1 MKYLLDTDVVI
12 DHIRGRK
19 LLDESVLKKGAL
31 ISLITL
37 GELYYGSFKS
47 EKGKKGIAII
57 RQDLNLL
64 RIELLSLT
72 EGMIEKFAKVKADL
86 MLKAKRLEDFDLLI
100 AATALNLGLTLVTRN
115 VKHFERIKGLKVL
128 KA

>member
-19 LLDESVLKKGAL
+19 LLDESVLKQGAL

-57 RQDLNLL
+57 RRDINLL
-64 RIELLSLT
+64 RIEVLSLT
-72 EGMIEKFAKVKADL
+72 EGMIEKFAKIKADL
-86 MLKAKRLEDFDLLI
+86 MLKGKRLEDFDLLI

-115 VKHFERIKGLKVL
+115 VKHFERIQGLKVL
-128 KA
+128 EA

>member
-19 LLDESVLKKGAL
+19 LLNESVLRKGAL

-47 EKGKKGIAII
+47 EKGKKGVSII

-64 RIELLSLT
+64 GIEVLSLT
-72 EGMIEKFAKVKADL
+72 EGVIEKFAKIKADL
-86 MLKAKRLEDFDLLI
+86 VLKGKRLEDFDLLI
-100 AATALNLGLTLVTRN
+100 AASALNFNLTLVTRN
-115 VKHFERIKGLKVL
+115 IKHFERIQGLKVL
-128 KA
+128 KT

>member
-19 LLDESVLKKGAL
+19 LLNESVLRKGAL

-47 EKGKKGIAII
+47 EKGKKGVSII

-64 RIELLSLT
+64 RIEVLSLT
-72 EGMIEKFAKVKADL
+72 EGMIEKFAKIKADL
-86 MLKAKRLEDFDLLI
+86 VLKGKRLEDFDLLI
-100 AATALNLGLTLVTRN
+100 AASALNFNLTLVTRN
-115 VKHFERIKGLKVL
+115 IKHFERIQGLKVL
-128 KA
+128 KT